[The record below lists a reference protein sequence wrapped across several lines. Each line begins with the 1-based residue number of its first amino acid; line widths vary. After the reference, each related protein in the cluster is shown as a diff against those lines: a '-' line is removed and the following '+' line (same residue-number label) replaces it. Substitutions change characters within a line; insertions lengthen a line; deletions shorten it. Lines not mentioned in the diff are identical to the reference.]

1 MRDELYDYYESE
13 LAFLHQMGANF
24 AEKYPKVAARLLL
37 DPDGSKDPHVER
49 LLEGFAFLA
58 ARVHLK
64 VDDEFPEI
72 TESLLGLLYPH
83 YLRPLPSMS
92 IAQFHLDPEQG
103 KLTTG
108 LTIPRGST
116 LRTQRVADA
125 PCKFRTC
132 YDATLWPFSVTEAQW
147 GTPDRLQPPIRV
159 RDAAAFLRVE
169 LTCLPDITFEKLEM
183 GSLTFGLH
191 GDAALQNTLYELLSN
206 NCVQIA
212 VRDPAA
218 GPKAMPR
225 MMEASSLR
233 PMGFT
238 EDEALLPYPRR
249 SFMGYR
255 LIQEYFSF
263 PDKFFFFEL
272 GGFSPAL
279 LGGYKDKIEIIFF
292 ISQFEL
298 AERQQ
303 KLEVGVAAGAI
314 RLGCTPVLNLFS
326 QTADPI
332 LLDQKRTEYAVVP
345 DARRRYAAE
354 VFSVDEVVI
363 TNPQSHETTV
373 LEPLY
378 SFRHSSEGKKSQVFW
393 HSRRRQSTV
402 KNDEG
407 TEVYLSF
414 ADLSGRPARPDSD
427 TVTARCTCSNRDL
440 PARLTF
446 GNPAGDFEVE
456 GIPSIKRVIALRK
469 PTPALRPPVGR
480 GALWRLVSHLS
491 LNYLSLVEDGRDAL
505 KEILKLYNFSNMLDL
520 GKQIEGIKDV
530 NSRRHFAPVVSENGI
545 SFVRGTHV
553 TIDFDEEHYAGG
565 GVYLFARV
573 LEHFLGL
580 YASLNSFTQ
589 LAATTRQRREA
600 LHEWPPR
607 AGQAILA

>member
-13 LAFLHQMGANF
+13 LTFLRQMGANF
-24 AEKYPKVAARLLL
+24 ADKYPKIAARLLL

-72 TESLLGLLYPH
+72 TESLLGMLYPH
-83 YLRPLPSMS
+83 YLRPIPSMS
-92 IAQFHLDPEQG
+92 VAQFYLDPEQG

-108 LTIPRGST
+108 LAIPRGSI

-132 YDATLWPFSVTEAQW
+132 YDTTLWPFNVSEAQW

-169 LTCLPDITFEKLEM
+169 FTCLPDVTFDKLEM
-183 GSLTFGLH
+183 NSLTFALH
-191 GDAALQNTLYELLSN
+191 GDATLQHTLYELLCN
-206 NCVQIA
+206 NCTQIF
-212 VRDPAA
+212 VRDPGA
-218 GPKAMPR
+218 GPKTQPR
-225 MMEASSLR
+225 MLEAGVLR
-233 PMGFT
+233 PMGFS
-238 EDEALLPYPRR
+238 EDEAMLPYPKR

-255 LIQEYFSF
+255 LLQEYFSF
-263 PDKFFFFEL
+263 PDKFFFFDL
-272 GGFSPAL
+272 GGFSPAV
-279 LGGYKDKIEIIFF
+279 LGGFKDKMELIFF
-292 ISQFEL
+292 ISRFEL
-298 AERQQ
+298 ADRQQ
-303 KLEVGVAAGAI
+303 KLEVGVTPGTV
-314 RLGCTPVLNLFS
+314 RLGCSPVLNLFP
-326 QTADPI
+326 QTAEPI
-332 LLDQKRTEYAVVP
+332 LLDQTRPEYAVVA

-363 TNPQSHETTV
+363 TNPQSHEITA

-393 HSRRRQSTV
+393 HARRRPSV
-402 KNDEG
+402 LKGDEG
-407 TEVYLSF
+407 TDVFLSF
-414 ADLSGRPARPDSD
+414 ADLSCRPARPDSD
-427 TVTARCTCSNRDL
+427 TVTARCSCSNRDL
-440 PARLTF
+440 PSRLPF
-446 GNPAGDFEVE
+446 GNQAGDFEVD

-469 PTPALRPPVGR
+469 PTQTLRPPMGSS
-480 GALWRLVSHLS
+480 ALWRLISHLS

-505 KEILKLYNFSNMLDL
+505 TEILKLYNFSNLLDL
-520 GKQIEGIKDV
+520 GKQIEGIKEV
-530 NSRRHFAPVVSENGI
+530 KSQRHFAPVVSENGI
-545 SFVRGTHV
+545 SFVRGTRV
-553 TIDFDEEHYAGG
+553 NVDFDEEYYAGG

-580 YASLNSFTQ
+580 YTSLNSFTQ
-589 LAATTRQRREA
+589 LVATTRQRREA

-607 AGQAILA
+607 AGQAILV

>member
-13 LAFLHQMGANF
+13 LTFLHQMGANF

-83 YLRPLPSMS
+83 YLRPIPSMS
-92 IAQFHLDPEQG
+92 IAEFHLDPEQG

-147 GTPDRLQPPIRV
+147 GTPDRIQPPIRV

-183 GSLTFGLH
+183 TSLTFGLH

-206 NCVQIA
+206 NCIQIA

-218 GPKAMPR
+218 GSKAIPR
-225 MMEASSLR
+225 MMDASSLR

-255 LIQEYFSF
+255 LLQEYFSF

-272 GGFSPAL
+272 GGFNPAL
-279 LGGYKDKIEIIFF
+279 LGGFKDKIEIIFF
-292 ISQFEL
+292 VSQFEL

-303 KLEVGVAAGAI
+303 KLEVGVTAGAI

-363 TNPQSHETTV
+363 TNPQSHETTM

-393 HSRRRQSTV
+393 HSRRRPSTV

-414 ADLSGRPARPDSD
+414 ADLSGYPARPDSD

-446 GNPAGDFEVE
+446 GNLAGDFEVE

-600 LHEWPPR
+600 LREWPPR